1 VPAPLQPLLFMA
13 VLQTAAPAPAADTM
27 APGGAVVPPG
37 PADPATIG
45 PVVVGPVDAAL
56 AEHDVAVELRGTPES
71 MARQHAVA
79 VASELSFVGTLE
91 EMQLLA
97 AEGELVPIYG
107 GRHYEVMDWVFPYGL
122 PETRTLV
129 ERLAAQ
135 YRAACGEALVVTSL
149 TRPFSE
155 QPGNAHQLSVH
166 PAGMAVDLRIP
177 QTPECRSF
185 LETRLLEKEEAGL
198 LDVTHERSPPHYHVA
213 VFPEPYASWAALQ
226 PPLDGMGPDAEP
238 VPGAGDPSRV
248 ILWVTLALAV
258 LAGGGAAAAWWYR
271 GSRRGLG

>member
-1 VPAPLQPLLFMA
+1 MLAPLQPLLLLA
-13 VLQTAAPAPAADTM
+13 ALNPATDTAGPL
-27 APGGAVVPPG
+27 VPPG

-45 PVVVGPVDAAL
+45 PVEVGPVDAAL
-56 AEHDVAVELRGTPES
+56 AGYDVPVELRGSPES

-91 EMQLLA
+91 EMEVLA
-97 AEGELVPIYG
+97 EAGELVPIYG

-122 PETRTLV
+122 PETRTFV

-135 YRAACGEALVVTSL
+135 YRAACGEAMVVTSL

-177 QTPECRSF
+177 QNPDCRTF
-185 LETRLLEKEEAGL
+185 LEARLLEKEAAGL
-198 LDVTHERSPPHYHVA
+198 LDITHERSPPHYHVA

-226 PPLDGMGPDAEP
+226 LPLDGVGPDPEP
-238 VPGAGDPSRV
+238 VAHDPSGV
-248 ILWVTLALAV
+248 ILWVVLALAV
-258 LAGGGAAAAWWYR
+258 LAAAGAAAAWWYR
-271 GSRRGLG
+271 GPRRGPGLR